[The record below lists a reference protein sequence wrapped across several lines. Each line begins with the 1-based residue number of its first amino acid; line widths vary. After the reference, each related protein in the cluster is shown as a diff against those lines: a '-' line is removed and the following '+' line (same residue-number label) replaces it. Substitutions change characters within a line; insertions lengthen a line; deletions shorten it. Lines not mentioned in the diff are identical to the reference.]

1 LAFLVVLNSDSE
13 SSSPSEVIQVL
24 EGLSNTQDEK
34 EVIDTLS
41 NILRNEADLIA
52 RSLAIEML
60 VKFKNNDFV
69 PQILSEILGSA
80 PEGSLVRCAA
90 ARALGSVGGAQAR
103 EALIKSIK
111 TDTDYPLIVVNSV
124 KALGELGDAKA
135 VPSIIDLFSS
145 KDDPRCPPYLIR
157 RYAAEALGQIGAKD
171 AAATLKEISKT
182 DSHSSVREAA
192 EGALRIL
199 SS

>member
-1 LAFLVVLNSDSE
+1 MVLNSDSE

-24 EGLSNTQDEK
+24 EGLSNIKVEK
-34 EVIDTLS
+34 EVIDALS
-41 NILRNEADLIA
+41 NILRNESDLVA

-60 VKFKNNDFV
+60 AKYKNNEFV
-69 PQILSEILGSA
+69 PQILSEILGSP

-90 ARALGSVGGAQAR
+90 ARALGRVGGVQAR
-103 EALIKSIK
+103 EALVKSIK

-135 VPSIIDLFSS
+135 IPAIVELFAS

-171 AAATLKEISKT
+171 AVATLKEIHRT

-192 EGALRIL
+192 EGAIRIL